1 MTRQIGNALIASH
14 RGRCAPKGK
23 VGATFE
29 HRSTRHTSRKHNAT
43 AQAVK
48 GNFGGFCVSPHAQK
62 TTPARVA
69 CRSRLCR
76 NSRLGGM
83 GASRPAEVLAL
94 GYWVGRESSLRPGA
108 FARLACC
115 GRPLPA
121 SRSSALVLAGS
132 RLGGCHWVMQD
143 MWECVKVIKPHKQGQ
158 KHQPDKGP
166 ALGNLFPILTRSPRL

>member
-1 MTRQIGNALIASH
+1 VKAGIASCGDASLFQ
-14 RGRCAPKGK
+14 RLLRSGE

-69 CRSRLCR
+69 CRGRLCR

-121 SRSSALVLAGS
+121 SRAAQPWSSRVPAWVVAIGS
-132 RLGGCHWVMQD
+132 CKI
-143 MWECVKVIKPHKQGQ
+143 C
-158 KHQPDKGP
+158 
-166 ALGNLFPILTRSPRL
+166 GNA